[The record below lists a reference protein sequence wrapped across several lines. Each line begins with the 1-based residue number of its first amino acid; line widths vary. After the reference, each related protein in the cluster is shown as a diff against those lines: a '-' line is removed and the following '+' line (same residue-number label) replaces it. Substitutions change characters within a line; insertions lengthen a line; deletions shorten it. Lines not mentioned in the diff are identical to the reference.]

1 MLNIQSVKEIETLCA
16 KIASR
21 NNISFHDAFECL
33 SEEQQA
39 VYDEYM
45 TRQYKN
51 KLNNMFGA
59 DWIKKASPVM
69 LYNVSLEKLQKTYLY
84 FVIFLCCHSGLCSLS
99 ARISKSLFPKEAF
112 FFFGFISCVYFF
124 DRHAKLHLEIEGENH
139 GTSSAGIAD
148 AL

>member
-39 VYDEYM
+39 IYDEYM

-51 KLNNMFGA
+51 KLNNKFGA

-69 LYNVSLEKLQKTYLY
+69 LYNVSLKNYKKHIYTL
-84 FVIFLCCHSGLCSLS
+84 
-99 ARISKSLFPKEAF
+99 
-112 FFFGFISCVYFF
+112 
-124 DRHAKLHLEIEGENH
+124 
-139 GTSSAGIAD
+139 
-148 AL
+148 

>member
-69 LYNVSLEKLQKTYLY
+69 LYNVSLKNYKKDIKKPLPQRGFFLFRLY
-84 FVIFLCCHSGLCSLS
+84 FLRL
-99 ARISKSLFPKEAF
+99 LF
-112 FFFGFISCVYFF
+112 
-124 DRHAKLHLEIEGENH
+124 
-139 GTSSAGIAD
+139 
-148 AL
+148 

>member
-51 KLNNMFGA
+51 K
-59 DWIKKASPVM
+59 
-69 LYNVSLEKLQKTYLY
+69 
-84 FVIFLCCHSGLCSLS
+84 LCSLS

>member
-39 VYDEYM
+39 IYDEYM

-69 LYNVSLEKLQKTYLY
+69 LYNVSLKNYKN
-84 FVIFLCCHSGLCSLS
+84 IFILCNFSLRHSGLCSLS

-112 FFFGFISCVYFF
+112 FFFGFISCVYLF

>member
-33 SEEQQA
+33 S
-39 VYDEYM
+39 
-45 TRQYKN
+45 RQYKN

-69 LYNVSLEKLQKTYLY
+69 LYNVSLKNYKKHIYTL
-84 FVIFLCCHSGLCSLS
+84 
-99 ARISKSLFPKEAF
+99 
-112 FFFGFISCVYFF
+112 
-124 DRHAKLHLEIEGENH
+124 
-139 GTSSAGIAD
+139 
-148 AL
+148 

>member
-45 TRQYKN
+45 TCLLYT
-51 KLNNMFGA
+51 
-59 DWIKKASPVM
+59 SP
-69 LYNVSLEKLQKTYLY
+69 SPRD
-84 FVIFLCCHSGLCSLS
+84 S
-99 ARISKSLFPKEAF
+99 
-112 FFFGFISCVYFF
+112 
-124 DRHAKLHLEIEGENH
+124 
-139 GTSSAGIAD
+139 
-148 AL
+148 